1 MGRSNRPRPAR
12 LGEKLRFIRA
22 SLDLTLEQM
31 IGQLG
36 YTDSP
41 LYPTNISAME
51 RGEREPPLSLLLAYA
66 RLVGISTDLLIDD
79 KLSLPG
85 RLTIKEHGN
94 RH

>member
-12 LGEKLRFIRA
+12 LGEKLRLIRA

-31 IGQLG
+31 IEQLA

-51 RGEREPPLSLLLAYA
+51 RGEREPSLSLLLAYA
-66 RLVGISTDLLIDD
+66 RLVGVSTDLLIDD
-79 KLSLPG
+79 KLNLPK
-85 RLTIKEHGN
+85 RIPVK
-94 RH
+94 RHSKRH